1 VTRSPVQGFEIYA
14 LPRAPRLS
22 RRVKKV
28 VGYPPLSELTDPQR
42 REFHEAL
49 LGPTV
54 STICRGSG
62 RLRSRRRNRS
72 GRSSASL
79 ADLRPKAL
87 AEAPCLAKNT
97 SLNRVTAGYANAMI
111 GFIVA
116 GLVIGAL
123 ARLLMPGRQKIGLL
137 WTLLLGVA
145 GSVIG
150 GTIANALGTGSIWE
164 LNVVGFIVAVFSAL
178 GLLVVAE
185 RSGLGQGSDRKRL
198 GHG

>member
-1 VTRSPVQGFEIYA
+1 
-14 LPRAPRLS
+14 
-22 RRVKKV
+22 
-28 VGYPPLSELTDPQR
+28 
-42 REFHEAL
+42 
-49 LGPTV
+49 
-54 STICRGSG
+54 
-62 RLRSRRRNRS
+62 
-72 GRSSASL
+72 
-79 ADLRPKAL
+79 
-87 AEAPCLAKNT
+87 
-97 SLNRVTAGYANAMI
+97 MI